1 MILSNKELGKYL
13 RDIREQLGYS
23 IYDVNKLCDISP
35 SYLSLMENGKRKPS
49 AIILKKIAPIY
60 SLNYL
65 DLYEKAGYIDLIN
78 DEKYI
83 STGTTPDNIYDQLKN
98 IGTMYISNTE
108 MVKIPVLGVVKA
120 GYDYLA
126 QENWIGTID
135 VEKNI
140 VNDGSE
146 YFALKVVGD
155 SMSPV
160 LIQDDIVVIKK
171 QNDFENGDIVVAIVN
186 GNEATIKKGKKT
198 DSSITLQPLNTAYDP
213 LVFTYDEVKSI
224 PVTVVG
230 IVKQLKRDF

>member
-83 STGTTPDNIYDQLKN
+83 STDTTPDDIYDQLKN
-98 IGTMYISNTE
+98 IGTMYVSNTT
-108 MVKIPVLGVVKA
+108 MVKIPILGVVKA

-126 QENWIGTID
+126 QENWIGSVD

-140 VNDGSE
+140 ISDGSE

-198 DSSITLQPLNTAYDP
+198 DSSITLQPLNPSYDP

-224 PVTVVG
+224 PVTIVG